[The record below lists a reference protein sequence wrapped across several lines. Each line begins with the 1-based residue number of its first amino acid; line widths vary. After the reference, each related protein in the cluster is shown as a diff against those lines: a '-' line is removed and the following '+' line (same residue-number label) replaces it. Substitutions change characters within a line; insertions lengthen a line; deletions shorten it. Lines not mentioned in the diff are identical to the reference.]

1 MADDTH
7 SQYQDA
13 VHAAGGH
20 HGSLKDYLI
29 GFVLA
34 VLLTV
39 VPFAMVMSGAFPR
52 GVTVA
57 VITVLAVAQIL
68 VHLVYFLHMDRS
80 SAQRWNWAV
89 FAFTVLVIAILVIG
103 SLWVL
108 HNLNANM
115 MVM

>member
-7 SQYQDA
+7 HTHSGALHD
-13 VHAAGGH
+13 AGGH
-20 HGSLKDYLI
+20 HGSLKSYLV

-34 VLLTV
+34 VLLTI

-52 GVTVA
+52 GVTIA

-68 VHLVYFLHMDRS
+68 VHLIYFLHMDRS
-80 SAQRWNWAV
+80 SAQRWNWLV
-89 FAFTVLVIAILVIG
+89 FAFTVLIIGIVVIG
-103 SLWVL
+103 SLWVM